1 MLAVQED
8 PEGGDLFGP
17 CSAETPRWVDWLKVI
32 VGIVFLAFG
41 VLWTLQGLNL
51 LQGSFMSGQTM
62 WLVIGIVLALL
73 GVWLLW
79 SLRAGRGK
87 VGVR

>member
-1 MLAVQED
+1 
-8 PEGGDLFGP
+8 
-17 CSAETPRWVDWLKVI
+17 
-32 VGIVFLAFG
+32 VFLAFG

>member
-1 MLAVQED
+1 MA
-8 PEGGDLFGP
+8 
-17 CSAETPRWVDWLKVI
+17 RWVDWLKVI
-32 VGIVFLAFG
+32 VGVVFLAFG